1 MGIGVYIQAP
11 VRPAG
16 PTGKQPGRDVLFR
29 RVIQA
34 FRDAT
39 GDDLLRE
46 MIGFQQ
52 VQHHMYVSLHPAA
65 ETVEFVWQPSG
76 TLAVSVKTSSAGPGF
91 HAHLVD
97 LLGAAEREIGLDW
110 DWRDPDGGDES
121 SYAILRDFGDLQDQM
136 AGFCRDLGQMVSDF
150 RRQRPKHLS
159 MNMPVGFGRVDSP
172 EVVTPLGPVSWDWFE
187 ETRDSTGRELARRCR
202 AFLPWWSRRPDAEF
216 WRKTGMAIAWTQL
229 PYRRPVFAE
238 ERRAYE
244 LAQACFQ
251 RARRIDPYVSVDED
265 LRDEIAD
272 LLEAPPESEGK
283 WQPPRP
289 GRIGYLRNPLH
300 RPATGLWTIRLPGYY
315 PWRYEDVGGE
325 VVFWFG
331 QRTVRL
337 SSLEVKTAQRAES
350 VSRSLLDQLSQE
362 ATDGGRSVQFTR
374 GSVTGQGW
382 IRPTRDDDAESFIL
396 QGTVV
401 APESVAIVTISSGRP
416 EDASWAEQAFSR
428 IDHPAPRSIRT
439 GEVIGSETDQK

>member
-16 PTGKQPGRDVLFR
+16 HTGKPPGRDILFR

-34 FRDAT
+34 FQDAT
-39 GDDLLRE
+39 RDDLLGK
-46 MIGFQQ
+46 MISYQQ
-52 VQHHMYVSLHPAA
+52 VQHRLYVSLHPAA
-65 ETVEFVWQPSG
+65 ETIELVWHPSG

-97 LLGAAEREIGLDW
+97 LLEAAGREIGLDW
-110 DWRDPDGGDES
+110 DWRDPEGGDES

-159 MNMPVGFGRVDSP
+159 LNMPVGFGRVECP
-172 EVVTPLGPVSWDWFE
+172 EVVTPLGPVAWDWFE

-202 AFLPWWSRRPDAEF
+202 TFLPWWSRRPDAEF

-229 PYRRPVFAE
+229 PYRRPVFPE
-238 ERRAYE
+238 ERQAYE
-244 LAQACFQ
+244 LVQGCFR
-251 RARRIDPYVSVDED
+251 RARQIDPDVSIDEE
-265 LRDEIAD
+265 LWTEIAD
-272 LLEAPPESEGK
+272 LVDVPAGSDGQ
-283 WQPPRP
+283 WQPPRA
-289 GRIGYLRNPLH
+289 GRVGYLRTDLH
-300 RPATGLWTIRLPGYY
+300 RPATGLWTVRLPGYY

-325 VVFWFG
+325 VVFWFD
-331 QRTVRL
+331 QRTIRL

-350 VSRSLLDQLSQE
+350 VSRSLLDQLSQ
-362 ATDGGRSVQFTR
+362 DGADDGRRIEFSH
-374 GSVTGQGW
+374 GAVTGQGW
-382 IRPTRDDDAESFIL
+382 IRPTRQGDAESFIL

-416 EDASWAEQAFSR
+416 EDAAWAEQTFTR
-428 IDHPAPRSIRT
+428 IDHPAPHSVRT
-439 GEVIGSETDQK
+439 GQAIGSETDQK